1 MIKVAIF
8 DVDGV
13 LFDTDEVYFRYLRQ
27 ALERIGTD
35 IDEEFYAL
43 HGYDDCLYKLDLSE
57 EHIRDVLAEL
67 QEKYYDGDVVRD
79 IRMKEDVR
87 AVLRHLSGSLS
98 LATGSGERKTQI
110 ERYLRHFDVE
120 KYFSFIGHGALV
132 EGRKGNP
139 EYFRTIARH
148 FGVEPEECLHI
159 GDNPLDQHGLAAG
172 VNVAII
178 PTKYSFHITFDPR
191 CHVLEGVRNVPKL
204 VSDLS
209 SANT

>member
-43 HGYDDCLYKLDLSE
+43 HGYDDCLYELGLSTE
-57 EHIRDVLAEL
+57 QIRDVLAEL
-67 QEKYYDGDVVRD
+67 QDKYYSGDIVRD
-79 IRMKEDVR
+79 ICMKEDAR
-87 AVLRHLSGSLS
+87 AVLRHLSDSLS
-98 LATGSGERKTQI
+98 LVTGSGERKTQI

-120 KYFSFIGHGALV
+120 KYFSFIGHGALA
-132 EGRKGNP
+132 EGRKSNP
-139 EYFRTIARH
+139 EYFRTITQH

-159 GDNPLDQHGLAAG
+159 GDNLHDQHGLAAG

-178 PTKYSFHITFDPR
+178 PTKYSSHITFDPR
-191 CHVLEGVRNVPKL
+191 CHMLEGIRDVPKL
-204 VSDLS
+204 VNDLS
-209 SANT
+209 GVNI